1 MKLIQNSEISVYKAG
16 ILQKSPTVDIM
27 PWIHFLGPLKRIS
40 SEIGPGLRSCRGF
53 EKLGIIFDMKLI
65 QNSGICVFKYGTLQ
79 KSSTVDILPSIHSLG
94 PPMRNSSKI
103 GPSFQR

>member
-40 SEIGPGLRSCRGF
+40 SEIGPGLQSCRGF
-53 EKLGIIFDMKLI
+53 EKLGIFFDMKLI
-65 QNSGICVFKYGTLQ
+65 QNKKYKLSNRGSYESLPLW
-79 KSSTVDILPSIHSLG
+79 ILLEYTPKVPQEYLSIQCLLAY
-94 PPMRNSSKI
+94 M
-103 GPSFQR
+103 